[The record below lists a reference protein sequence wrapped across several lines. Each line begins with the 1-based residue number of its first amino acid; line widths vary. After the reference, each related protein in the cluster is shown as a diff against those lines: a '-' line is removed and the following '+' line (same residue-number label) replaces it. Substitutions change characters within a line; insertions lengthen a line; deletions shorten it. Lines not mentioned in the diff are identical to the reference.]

1 MTEIKLG
8 RVAGLPVSATVSA
21 VVVWIVLWIV
31 LAFVDADIVGRSLIA
46 AILGG
51 LVGVVLHALSLLGHD
66 LGHAFAAQRV
76 GYPMERIRYWGPLS
90 STLYPEDEPSL
101 PADIHIRRALG
112 GPIGSLILSVVAVI
126 IAEAVRPLGATA
138 TWLGVFLVFDNFV
151 VLTLGALTP
160 LGFNDG
166 STLLYWWGR
175 RGEAN
180 AARNA

>member
-1 MTEIKLG
+1 MAEIPLG
-8 RVAGLPVSATVSA
+8 RVAGIPVTATRSAIITWVA
-21 VVVWIVLWIV
+21 LGIA
-31 LAFVDADIVGRSLIA
+31 LALVDADVVGRSLVA
-46 AILGG
+46 AVLGG
-51 LVGVVLHALSLLGHD
+51 IVGVVLHALSLLGHD
-66 LGHAFAAQRV
+66 LGHAVAAQQV

-101 PADIHIRRALG
+101 PAAIHLRRALG
-112 GPIGSLILSVVAVI
+112 GPIASLLLSVVALA
-126 IAEAVRPLGATA
+126 IALAVRSLGATA
-138 TWLGVFLVFDNFV
+138 TWLGIFLVFDNFA

-166 STLLYWWGR
+166 STILYWWGR